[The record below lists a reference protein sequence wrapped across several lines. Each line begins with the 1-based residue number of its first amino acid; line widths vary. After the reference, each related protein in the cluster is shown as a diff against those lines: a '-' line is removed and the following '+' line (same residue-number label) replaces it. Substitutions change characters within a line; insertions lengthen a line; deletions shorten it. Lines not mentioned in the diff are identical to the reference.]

1 VSACGG
7 PARYEIRV
15 AGVLDGRW
23 AAWFD
28 GLQISGQGEETVIC
42 VLVADQ
48 PALHGLLT
56 KVRDLGLC
64 LISVRRLDTGLCP
77 APSGQQARGDPP
89 GGPAAIGHHT
99 GSLARTHG
107 QTRVISKLEEDMTEF
122 LGTDGGQVAGEV
134 TGLTAVAE
142 EVVAARPELVWD
154 LVADITRVGGWSP
167 ECIRAAWL
175 TEPGRPQPGARFT
188 GRNRFGNGFEYEV
201 TCVVTEADRPRAFAW
216 VVLDDSGD
224 PARPSSL
231 WRYRI
236 DPLPGGGSRVRQ
248 RFTHGPG
255 TSFLREVAAEAPDQA
270 AGIIAARRDGLRANM
285 RATLRA
291 MKAAAESSHAS
302 GAGAG

>member
-7 PARYEIRV
+7 PAGYEIRV

-28 GLQISGQGEETVIC
+28 GLQISSQGEETVIC
-42 VLVADQ
+42 GLVADQ

-64 LISVRRLDTGLCP
+64 LISVRRLDAGLCP
-77 APSGQQARGDPP
+77 APSGQQARGDAL

-99 GSLARTHG
+99 PPWPELTAR
-107 QTRVISKLEEDMTEF
+107 QELSANLEEDMTEF
-122 LGTDGGQVAGEV
+122 PGTDGGQVADEV
-134 TGLTAVAE
+134 TGLTATAE
-142 EVVAARPELVWD
+142 QVVSARPELVWD
-154 LVADITRVGGWSP
+154 LVTDVTRVGGWSP

-175 TEPGRPQPGARFT
+175 TEPGRPRPGARFT
-188 GRNRFGNGFEYEV
+188 GRNRIGNGFEYEV

-255 TSFLREVAAEAPDQA
+255 TSFLREVTAEAPDQA
-270 AGIIAARRDGLRANM
+270 AEIIAARRDGLRANM

-291 MKAAAESSHAS
+291 MKAAAESSHAT